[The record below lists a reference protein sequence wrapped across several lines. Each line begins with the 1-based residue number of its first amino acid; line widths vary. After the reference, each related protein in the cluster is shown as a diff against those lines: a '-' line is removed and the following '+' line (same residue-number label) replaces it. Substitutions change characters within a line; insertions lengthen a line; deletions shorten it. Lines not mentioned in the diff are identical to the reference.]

1 MSRVRTAFRRV
12 VHDEKVRFLA
22 VGGTNTVVGF
32 LLFAAFESW
41 IFRDV
46 PYGYLISLV
55 LSYAIAIV
63 LAFFLYRRFVFRVSG
78 NVVTDFVRF
87 VSVYAL
93 SIGINFLAL
102 PALVEIG
109 GVPPIIAQA
118 VVLVCTTVV
127 SFVGHK
133 FFSFRRSTRAEA
145 PDL

>member
-1 MSRVRTAFRRV
+1 M
-12 VHDEKVRFLA
+12 
-22 VGGTNTVVGF
+22 GGTNTVVGF